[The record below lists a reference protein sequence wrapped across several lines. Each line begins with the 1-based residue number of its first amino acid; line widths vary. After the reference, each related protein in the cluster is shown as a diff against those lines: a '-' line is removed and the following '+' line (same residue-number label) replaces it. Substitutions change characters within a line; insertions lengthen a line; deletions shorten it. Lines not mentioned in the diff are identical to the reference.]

1 MSIKSKLLALI
12 AVFSLLLVVAPVDV
26 APVHAGILNNNP
38 LAFNNGAGPGPGGAW
53 TGSDVFNNG
62 LPSPNSLIG
71 NIDFSVFT
79 LADFSTVFPGSGY
92 VPGAGDG
99 LVYTYQ
105 LENQGDFFISAQIV
119 GISNIANAIGN
130 FPSGAVAPVEVA
142 PGVSIFDT
150 AGNAIWL
157 FSAQNIPTGD
167 NSTILAYSSPNVP
180 ELGTGLGITVD
191 GGTVGITTV
200 PTPGSVAIPE
210 PASVA
215 LLGIGLLGLLSRRR
229 R

>member
-1 MSIKSKLLALI
+1 MMLSKAKFLALI
-12 AVFSLLLVVAPVDV
+12 AVLSLLIVAPVQ
-26 APVHAGILNNNP
+26 AGVLNNHA
-38 LAFNNGAGPGPGGAW
+38 LAFNNGAGPAGGAW

-62 LPSPNSLIG
+62 LPFPNNLIG
-71 NIDFSVFT
+71 NIDFSVFEV
-79 LADFSTVFPGSGY
+79 ADFDTAFPGSGY

-99 LVYTYQ
+99 LVYAYQ
-105 LENQGDFFISAQIV
+105 LENQGNFFVSAQIV
-119 GISNIANAIGN
+119 GISNIANAIDN

-150 AGNAIWL
+150 GGNAVWL
-157 FSAQNIPTGD
+157 FSAQNIQTGE
-167 NSTILAYSSPNVP
+167 NSTILVYSSPNVP

-200 PTPGSVAIPE
+200 PTPSSTAIPE
-210 PASVA
+210 PGTVA
-215 LLGIGLLGLLSRRR
+215 LLGIGMIGLMTRRR